1 MKRIAKNG
9 RVRGQSLVEFVLCA
23 PLLIIMLFALLDGSA
38 YYRSA
43 MCVRTAAT
51 EAATYYT
58 KHPDAADA
66 DVKAHVLECV
76 KGTEGVEFSFSSED
90 AGATESDYTMH
101 VKQSGGWKTADT
113 KTVTKNKAFTC
124 KKTIKTFLPSLF
136 GEGNTATATATVV
149 GSASEEGV
157 LR

>member
-1 MKRIAKNG
+1 MKRIANNG

-51 EAATYYT
+51 EAATFYT
-58 KHPDAADA
+58 KRPDASDA
-66 DVKAHVLECV
+66 DVKAHVLDCV
-76 KGTEGVEFSFSSED
+76 KGTEGVEFSFSTED
-90 AGATESDYTMH
+90 AGTTESNYTMH
-101 VKQSGGWKTADT
+101 VKQSGGWKSADT

-136 GEGNTATATATVV
+136 GEGNTATATASVV

>member
-90 AGATESDYTMH
+90 AGTTESDYTMH
-101 VKQSGGWKTADT
+101 VKHSGGWKTADT

>member
-1 MKRIAKNG
+1 MKRIANNG

-51 EAATYYT
+51 EAATFYT
-58 KHPDAADA
+58 KRPDASDA
-66 DVKAHVLECV
+66 DVKAHVLDCV
-76 KGTEGVEFSFSSED
+76 KGTEGVEFSFSTED
-90 AGATESDYTMH
+90 AGTTESNYTMH
-101 VKQSGGWKTADT
+101 VKQSGGWKSADT
-113 KTVTKNKAFTC
+113 KTVTKGKAFTC
-124 KKTIKTFLPSLF
+124 KKTFKTFLPSLF
-136 GEGNTATATATVV
+136 GGGHTATASATVI
-149 GSASEEGV
+149 GNASEEGV

>member
-1 MKRIAKNG
+1 MKRFPNCHRCG
-9 RVRGQSLVEFVLCA
+9 GQSLVEFVLCA

-51 EAATYYT
+51 EAATFYT
-58 KHPDAADA
+58 KRPDASDA
-66 DVKAHVLECV
+66 DVKAHVLTCV
-76 KGTEGVEFSFSSED
+76 KGTEGIEFSFSTED
-90 AGATESDYTMH
+90 AGTEESDYTMR
-101 VKQSGGWKTADT
+101 VKQSSGWKTADV
-113 KTVTKNKAFTC
+113 KTVTKSKAFTC

-136 GEGNTATATATVV
+136 GEGNTATATATVM
-149 GSASEEGV
+149 GSSSEEGV

>member
-1 MKRIAKNG
+1 M
-9 RVRGQSLVEFVLCA
+9 EFVLCA
-23 PLLIIMLFALLDGSA
+23 PLLIIMLFVLLDGAA

-51 EAATYYT
+51 EAAAFYT
-58 KHPDAADA
+58 KRPDASDA

-76 KGTEGVEFSFSSED
+76 KGTEGVEFSFSAEA
-90 AGATESDYTMH
+90 AGTTESDYTMH
-101 VKQSGGWKTADT
+101 VKQSGGWKTADV
-113 KTVTKNKAFTC
+113 KTVTEKKAFTC

-136 GEGNTATATATVV
+136 GDGNTATATATVV

>member
-1 MKRIAKNG
+1 MKRIANNG

-51 EAATYYT
+51 EAATFYT
-58 KHPDAADA
+58 KRPDASDA
-66 DVKAHVLECV
+66 DIKAHVLDCV
-76 KGTEGVEFSFSSED
+76 KGTEGVEFSFSTED
-90 AGATESDYTMH
+90 AGTTESNYTMH
-101 VKQSGGWKTADT
+101 VKQSGGWKSADT

>member
-1 MKRIAKNG
+1 MKRIANNG

-51 EAATYYT
+51 EAAAFYT
-58 KHPDAADA
+58 KRPVASDA

-76 KGTEGVEFSFSSED
+76 KGTEGVEFSFSTDD
-90 AGATESDYTMH
+90 AGTTESNYTMH
-101 VKQSGGWKTADT
+101 VKQSGGWKSADT

>member
-9 RVRGQSLVEFVLCA
+9 RARGQSLVEFVLCA

-51 EAATYYT
+51 EAATFYT
-58 KHPDAADA
+58 KRPDASDA
-66 DVKAHVLECV
+66 DVKAHVLGCV
-76 KGTEGVEFSFSSED
+76 KGTEGVEFSFSTED
-90 AGATESDYTMH
+90 AGTTESDYTMH
-101 VKQSGGWKTADT
+101 VKQPDGWKTANT
-113 KTVTKNKAFTC
+113 KTITKRKAFTC

-136 GEGNTATATATVV
+136 GEGNTATATATVI

>member
-1 MKRIAKNG
+1 MKRLSNIRG
-9 RVRGQSLVEFVLCA
+9 VEGQSLVEFVLCA

-51 EAATYYT
+51 EAATFYT
-58 KHPDAADA
+58 KRPDASDA
-66 DVKAHVLECV
+66 DVKAHVLDCV
-76 KGTEGVEFSFSSED
+76 KGTEGVEFSFSTED
-90 AGATESDYTMH
+90 AGTTESNYTMH

-113 KTVTKNKAFTC
+113 KTVTKSKAFTC

-136 GEGNTATATATVV
+136 GDGNTATATATVV

>member
-51 EAATYYT
+51 EAAAFYT
-58 KHPDAADA
+58 KRPDASDA
-66 DVKAHVLECV
+66 DIKAHVLECV
-76 KGTEGVEFSFSSED
+76 KGTEGIEFSFSVEA
-90 AGATESDYTMH
+90 AGTTESDYTMH
-101 VKQSGGWKTADT
+101 VKQSGGWKTADV
-113 KTVTKNKAFTC
+113 KTVTEKKAFTC

-136 GEGNTATATATVV
+136 GDGNTATATATVV

>member
-1 MKRIAKNG
+1 MKRFPNCHRCG
-9 RVRGQSLVEFVLCA
+9 GQSLVEFVLCA

-51 EAATYYT
+51 EAATFYT
-58 KHPDAADA
+58 KQPDASDA
-66 DVKAHVLECV
+66 DVKAHVLACV
-76 KGTEGVEFSFSSED
+76 KGTEGIEFSFSAED
-90 AGATESDYTMH
+90 AGTTESDYTMR
-101 VKQSGGWKTADT
+101 VKQSSGWKIADV
-113 KTVTKNKAFTC
+113 KTVTKSKAFTC

-149 GSASEEGV
+149 GSSSEEGV

>member
-1 MKRIAKNG
+1 MKRFPNCHRYK
-9 RVRGQSLVEFVLCA
+9 GQSLIEFVLCV

-51 EAATYYT
+51 EAATFYA
-58 KHPDAADA
+58 KRPDASDA
-66 DVKAHVLECV
+66 DVKAHVLACV
-76 KGTEGVEFSFSSED
+76 KGTEGIEFSFSTED
-90 AGATESDYTMH
+90 AGTAESDYTMR
-101 VKQSGGWKTADT
+101 VKQSSDWKTADV
-113 KTVTKNKAFTC
+113 KTVTKSKAFTC

-136 GEGNTATATATVV
+136 GEGNTAIATATVV
-149 GSASEEGV
+149 GSSSEEGV

>member
-1 MKRIAKNG
+1 MKRIANSE
-9 RVRGQSLVEFVLCA
+9 RVRGQALVEFVLCA
-23 PLLIIMLFALLDGSA
+23 PLLILMLFALLDGSA

-51 EAATYYT
+51 EAATFYT

-76 KGTEGVEFSFSSED
+76 KGTEGTEFSFSCEA
-90 AGATESDYTMH
+90 AGSFESDYTMR
-101 VKQSGGWKTADT
+101 VKQASGWKTAET
-113 KTVTKNKAFTC
+113 KTITTSKAFTC

-136 GEGNTATATATVV
+136 GEGNSATATATVI
-149 GSASEEGV
+149 GNASEEGV

>member
-1 MKRIAKNG
+1 MKRYSNSHRCG
-9 RVRGQSLVEFVLCA
+9 GQSLVEFVLCA

-51 EAATYYT
+51 EAAAFYT
-58 KHPDAADA
+58 KRPDASDA
-66 DVKAHVLECV
+66 DVKAHVLACV
-76 KGTEGVEFSFSSED
+76 KGTEGIEFSFSTED
-90 AGATESDYTMH
+90 AGASESDYTMR
-101 VKQSGGWKTADT
+101 VKQSSGWKTADV
-113 KTVTKNKAFTC
+113 KTVTKKKAFTC

-149 GSASEEGV
+149 GSSSEEGV

>member
-76 KGTEGVEFSFSSED
+76 KGTEGIEFSFSAED
-90 AGATESDYTMH
+90 AGTTESDYTMH

-136 GEGNTATATATVV
+136 GEGNTATATATVT

>member
-1 MKRIAKNG
+1 MKRIANNG

-23 PLLIIMLFALLDGSA
+23 PVLIIMLFALLDGSA

-43 MCVRTAAT
+43 MCVRMAAT
-51 EAATYYT
+51 EAATFYT
-58 KHPDAADA
+58 KRPDASDA

-76 KGTEGVEFSFSSED
+76 KGTEGVEFSFSIEE
-90 AGATESDYTMH
+90 AGTTESNYTMH

-113 KTVTKNKAFTC
+113 KTVTKSKAFTC

-136 GEGNTATATATVV
+136 GDGNTATATATVV

>member
-1 MKRIAKNG
+1 MKRLSNIRG
-9 RVRGQSLVEFVLCA
+9 VEGQSLVEFVLCA

-51 EAATYYT
+51 EAAAFYT
-58 KHPDAADA
+58 KRPDASDA
-66 DVKAHVLECV
+66 DVKAHVLACV
-76 KGTEGVEFSFSSED
+76 KGTEGIEFSFSTED
-90 AGATESDYTMH
+90 AGITESDYMMH
-101 VKQSGGWKTADT
+101 VKQSSGWKTADV
-113 KTVTKNKAFTC
+113 KTVTKSKAFTC

-149 GSASEEGV
+149 GSSSEEGV